1 MNRLMRVLM
10 FIYSVFIAVLS
21 IILLYAFIDDGIF
34 SRILSPLASL
44 VTNPAT
50 KFGYLAILLVLLIT
64 AILAISNLILTG
76 RLYRTKLRK
85 TDIGS
90 VDIGADAIESIAL
103 NSAKSAQAGIKS
115 AKARVTSAKNG
126 AIKVNISAV
135 LYSNVEIPAS
145 MSKVQDKV
153 KKDIER
159 YTGIIVESVFVKVS
173 KVEAIVAR
181 VEGR

>member
-1 MNRLMRVLM
+1 MSRFMRFLMYV
-10 FIYSVFIAVLS
+10 YSAFMAILS
-21 IILLYAFIDDGIF
+21 IILLYALIDDGIF
-34 SRILSPLASL
+34 ADILSPLASL

-50 KFGYLAILLVLLIT
+50 KFVYLAVLLLVLISAIAAITNLIT
-64 AILAISNLILTG
+64 TG

-103 NSAKSAQAGIKS
+103 NSAKSAQAGIKN
-115 AKARVTSAKNG
+115 ARARVTSAKNG
-126 AIKVNISAV
+126 AIKVNINAV

-145 MSKVQDKV
+145 MSKVQDKI

-159 YTGIIVESVFVKVS
+159 YTGIVVESVFVKVS

>member
-1 MNRLMRVLM
+1 MSRFMRFVM
-10 FIYSVFIAVLS
+10 YVYSAFMAILS
-21 IILLYAFIDDGIF
+21 IILLYALIDDGIF
-34 SRILSPLASL
+34 ADILSPLASL

-50 KFGYLAILLVLLIT
+50 KFVYLAVLLLVLISAIAAITNLIT
-64 AILAISNLILTG
+64 TG

-103 NSAKSAQAGIKS
+103 NSAKSAQAGIKN
-115 AKARVTSAKNG
+115 ARARVTSAKNG
-126 AIKVNISAV
+126 AIKVNINAV

-145 MSKVQDKV
+145 MSKVQDKI

-159 YTGIIVESVFVKVS
+159 YTGIVVESVFVKVS

>member
-1 MNRLMRVLM
+1 MSRFMRFLMYV
-10 FIYSVFIAVLS
+10 YSAFMAILS
-21 IILLYAFIDDGIF
+21 IILLYALIDDGIF
-34 SRILSPLASL
+34 ADILSPLASL

-50 KFGYLAILLVLLIT
+50 KFVYLAVLLLVLISAIAAITNLIT
-64 AILAISNLILTG
+64 TG
-76 RLYRTKLRK
+76 RLYKTKLRK

-103 NSAKSAQAGIKS
+103 NSAKSAQAGIKN
-115 AKARVTSAKNG
+115 ARARVTSAKNG
-126 AIKVNISAV
+126 AIKVNINAV

-145 MSKVQDKV
+145 MSKVQDKI

-159 YTGIIVESVFVKVS
+159 YTGIVVESVFVKVS

>member
-1 MNRLMRVLM
+1 M
-10 FIYSVFIAVLS
+10 ISAIAA
-21 IILLYAFIDDGIF
+21 I
-34 SRILSPLASL
+34 
-44 VTNPAT
+44 TN
-50 KFGYLAILLVLLIT
+50 LIT
-64 AILAISNLILTG
+64 TG

-103 NSAKSAQAGIKS
+103 NSAKSAQAGIKN
-115 AKARVTSAKNG
+115 ARARVTSAKNG
-126 AIKVNISAV
+126 AIKVNINAV

-145 MSKVQDKV
+145 MSKVQDKI

-159 YTGIIVESVFVKVS
+159 YTGIVVESVFVKVS

>member
-1 MNRLMRVLM
+1 MSRFMRFLMYV
-10 FIYSVFIAVLS
+10 YSAFMAILS
-21 IILLYAFIDDGIF
+21 IILLYALIDDGIF
-34 SRILSPLASL
+34 ADILSPLASL

-50 KFGYLAILLVLLIT
+50 KFVYLAVLLLVLISAIAAITNLIT
-64 AILAISNLILTG
+64 TG
-76 RLYRTKLRK
+76 RLYKTKLRK

-103 NSAKSAQAGIKS
+103 NSAKSAKAGIKN
-115 AKARVTSAKNG
+115 ARARVTSAKNG
-126 AIKVNISAV
+126 AIKVNINAV

-145 MSKVQDKV
+145 MSKVQDKI

-159 YTGIIVESVFVKVS
+159 YTGIVVESVFVKVS